1 MSDET
6 DNNDKLMTAFIE
18 KATPKLLE
26 ALSAQVTEHVE
37 KQIAGLKTASEK
49 MLDEIKDQKRASA
62 EATAKAQAEAGQLK
76 TLLERKGD
84 PASIKDALS
93 PDPIRLTRTQARD
106 AQLYRRAKAQAERS
120 GTTLE
125 IVSDD

>member
-1 MSDET
+1 MSE
-6 DNNDKLMTAFIE
+6 DNDRLMEQFIE

-26 ALSAQVTEHVE
+26 ALTEQVS
-37 KQIAGLKTASEK
+37 KQIEDQIGGLKTNAEK
-49 MLDEIKDQKRASA
+49 MLDEIKDQKRAAA
-62 EATAKAQAEAGQLK
+62 EAAAKEQAEAGQFK

-93 PDPIRLTRTQARD
+93 PEPIRLTRVQARD
-106 AQLYRRAKAQAERS
+106 AALYRRAKAQAEKV